1 MRRTR
6 AILTAALLLALP
18 LPSQVLGGDRD
29 DHDRDRDRHDDR
41 DRHHDRDHDRHH
53 RESPATI
60 AARQHFFGFENVDRR
75 TGSVDKN
82 KVIFTW
88 FSVQSYAVAVR
99 GRVIFLDSYIYR
111 VADAPPPDVY
121 AYVPTTVQELVDL
134 KPEAIFIGHG
144 HGDHA
149 DNAAYIAAKTGAKI
163 FGAFEHCETMR
174 ADAVRILG
182 PGTTVDCTSLT
193 TLASA
198 PGTEVRRIN
207 VLKPD
212 VCISSFKHV
221 HSGAQGGTNPDF
233 PGVPINPIRDPRVDV
248 LYPALPP
255 PALDTRTQAL
265 LDGGPIS
272 MFYQFWVADSDFS
285 FIWHDTNGPLVQ
297 VAPQILQML
306 RNLPKVDV
314 EFGSLVSSGETTNGT
329 RDIGMYIQALKPKI
343 FFGGHTDNFNIGASQ
358 NYHRAL
364 KKQLDLLA
372 QSPQLAPHAP
382 PPDIRGWHDPY
393 DYLRPGLATFEHQN
407 KVWSRTPP
415 GKSKAHCRF

>member
-6 AILTAALLLALP
+6 AFLAAALILTLP
-18 LPSQVLGGDRD
+18 LPLQVLGGDRD
-29 DHDRDRDRHDDR
+29 DHDRDRDRRDDR
-41 DRHHDRDHDRHH
+41 DRHNDRDH

-82 KVIFTW
+82 KVIITW

-193 TLASA
+193 TLAA
-198 PGTEVRRIN
+198 PPGTEVRRIN

-212 VCISSFKHV
+212 VCISSFKHI
-221 HSGAQGGTNPDF
+221 HSGLGQGPNPLV
-233 PGVPINPIRDPRVDV
+233 PGVLVDPIRDPRVDV

-255 PALDTRTQAL
+255 PALDTRSQAL
-265 LDGGPIS
+265 LGGGPIS

-285 FIWHDTNGPLVQ
+285 FIWHDTNGPVVNFMPPEL
-297 VAPQILQML
+297 PLLRML
-306 RNLPKVDV
+306 RDLPKV
-314 EFGSLVSSGETTNGT
+314 
-329 RDIGMYIQALKPKI
+329 
-343 FFGGHTDNFNIGASQ
+343 
-358 NYHRAL
+358 
-364 KKQLDLLA
+364 
-372 QSPQLAPHAP
+372 
-382 PPDIRGWHDPY
+382 
-393 DYLRPGLATFEHQN
+393 
-407 KVWSRTPP
+407 
-415 GKSKAHCRF
+415 